1 MKYYF
6 ILLILLFEVI
16 SGFSQSTYSLNAI
29 NIGMIRN
36 SDSGDIRTDGQVYFR
51 LKRGTNYKYFV
62 EGVDFTKYSLIVNNK
77 DTVLLG
83 KNSNNFTFPA
93 LPGFTAQDLA
103 TLIKEFGLKIVS
115 PDEIKVSAPLN
126 FQSFYGLEGQR
137 KLLENQTVDDAPPTT
152 NKCDSILNINLNK
165 YLRNC
170 GIVGNKTILDLKK
183 LNIDVVKW
191 VEQVSKA
198 RYLINSSSVINLKID
213 NIFKEFIANINL
225 RKRELFV
232 LTDSVNSSSCQP
244 CIMSGCVKSKDSLLR
259 SNINVLAKQLDEL
272 GKFVNLDS
280 LAKYMDMEQLAR
292 NSRPESYYSL
302 PQYFNGEA
310 KEIHIDLV
318 PREPFY
324 GPKYSTLIRIE
335 EKGKPYFGYSSG
347 LFKSLLENHNFTSI
361 QDTIQKMTYL
371 TQEGNSSLFGIN
383 ALVHIGWYIN
393 QSDVSFHLGLGPTLS
408 LAKPINPGLFIGGGL
423 GIGRKDKLMI
433 SLGLHTSIIRHKSN
447 IFEFDPVIN
456 KYKFDGITEEVYV
469 SKIQTNLAF
478 SIGYLFY

>member
-115 PDEIKVSAPLN
+115 P
-126 FQSFYGLEGQR
+126 
-137 KLLENQTVDDAPPTT
+137 VDNRESSTRESLALIEKEVPNPCKPS
-152 NKCDSILNINLNK
+152 KCDDKVGRKIDTFLSLYGRVRGSTLEDLAELNMKMISWMEQVTKAK
-165 YLRNC
+165 YL
-170 GIVGNKTILDLKK
+170 L
-183 LNIDVVKW
+183 
-191 VEQVSKA
+191 
-198 RYLINSSSVINLKID
+198 NSSSELSSRVD
-213 NIFKEFIANINL
+213 SIFYNFITKVRQRRL
-225 RKRELFV
+225 DLYG
-232 LTDSVNSSSCQP
+232 LLDSVNLYKCQP
-244 CIMSGCVKSKDSLLR
+244 CIVSECVKGKDTLLR

-433 SLGLHTSIIRHKSN
+433 NLGLHTSIIRQKSN

-469 SKIQTNLAF
+469 SKVRTNLAF